1 MSSSETLATGP
12 GPVVDTPGE
21 NRVVARKPAGTPR
34 RSRRRRRFDVVT
46 HASRAVLLGALIGLW
61 YLADRLEWMPP
72 LYSASPLETWQ
83 RFTEIVV
90 EPLFW
95 TNFQITLQET
105 IGGWVI
111 GAGAGVVTGM
121 MAGRYERVSRILDPF
136 LVFAN
141 AMPKIALAPFLIL
154 WFGVGQSSKIVLA
167 AVIVYFIVFVPT
179 QAAVATLDRD
189 LDLVITTMAA
199 TELQKFTKVVL
210 PGILPPVFGALRLG
224 AVYSL
229 LAVVT
234 GEFIAA
240 QAGLGQQLISSSNQ
254 FDMASAFVYLFVLS
268 LLAVVINV
276 AVGMLERRVMRWKTY
291 DKGQAAVASP

>member
-1 MSSSETLATGP
+1 MSSSDMLSADTETRGP
-12 GPVVDTPGE
+12 NEAVPTDGGQHQD
-21 NRVVARKPAGTPR
+21 
-34 RSRRRRRFDVVT
+34 RSAARRRRGRPDVTMHVV
-46 HASRAVLLGALIGLW
+46 RALLLAGLIGIW
-61 YLADRLEWMPP
+61 HLADRLEWMPP

-83 RFTEIVV
+83 RFTEVVV
-90 EPLFW
+90 EALFW
-95 TNFQITLQET
+95 TNLQITVQET
-105 IGGWVI
+105 LGGWVI
-111 GAGAGVVTGM
+111 GASAGIVTGM
-121 MAGRYERVSRILDPF
+121 AAGRYERVGRILDPF

-154 WFGVGQSSKIVLA
+154 WFGVGQSSKVVLA
-167 AVIVYFIVFVPT
+167 AVIVYFIIFVPT
-179 QAAVATLDRD
+179 QAAVATIDRD

-240 QAGLGQQLISSSNQ
+240 EAGLGQQLISSSNQ

-268 LLAVVINV
+268 LLAVLINV
-276 AVGMLERRVMRWKTY
+276 LVGVLERRTMRWKTY
-291 DKGQAAVASP
+291 GKGQAAVASP